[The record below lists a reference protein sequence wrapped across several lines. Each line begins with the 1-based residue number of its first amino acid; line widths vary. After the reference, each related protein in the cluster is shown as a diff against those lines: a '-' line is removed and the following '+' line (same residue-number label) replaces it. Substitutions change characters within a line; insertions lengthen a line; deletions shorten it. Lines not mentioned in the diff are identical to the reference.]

1 MLIWY
6 EQFFERCNTTPCT
19 PCTRVTRRSWLPS
32 YHRGDFNIHV
42 EDQTNH
48 DATLLADRLESF
60 GLVQHVNG
68 ATHKYGGT
76 LDLIISGSDVAIES
90 VEVDPPG
97 IISDHAL
104 VPCCLQAREH
114 PIRRS
119 TKFVKSWR
127 RVDRSVLLE
136 AIRNSPLGCSPTTS
150 CPVELFEVYHSTL
163 TEIADR
169 LALAHSTQSRM
180 CPLSPWFDAECRSI
194 RRNCRRLENNIGE
207 RKMLCT
213 GWSGSNRSARNT
225 RRSGTRR
232 TVIAKE
238 KYLMRRGS
246 HQSCGSHCRPYFAET
261 RTGHPLH
268 QSTRRRISWIFFK
281 RRSPMSGPAP
291 AGNARP
297 EETDQAESSLTGFQE
312 DDDVRM
318 IIMASPTKSCSL
330 DPVPTFILKE
340 VLDVLLPYLTHMCNA
355 SLSGGQLPVSQRH
368 AIITPLLKK

>member
-1 MLIWY
+1 MAVWWCITGVSTPVSVIKLPRLSS
-6 EQFFERCNTTPCT
+6 FEGLCLRIGTPDQTFVLLSVYRPGSCQ
-19 PCTRVTRRSWLPS
+19 PS
-32 YHRGDFNIHV
+32 QLFYDELDAVLESLVVHGCPVIIGGDFNIHV

-60 GLVQHVNG
+60 SLVQHVNG

-104 VPCCLQAREH
+104 VSCCLQAHEH

-119 TKFVKSWR
+119 TKFVRSWR

-169 LALAHSTQSRM
+169 LAPAHSTQSRI

-194 RRNCRRLENNIGE
+194 RRNCRRLENRYRRTKDVVHRLEWVESVRQKHKTFRDKENSYWE
-207 RKMLCT
+207 RKI
-213 GWSGSNRSARNT
+213 SD
-225 RRSGTRR
+225 
-232 TVIAKE
+232 E
-238 KYLMRRGS
+238 KGKPSKL
-246 HQSCGSHCRPYFAET
+246 
-261 RTGHPLH
+261 
-268 QSTRRRISWIFFK
+268 WK
-281 RRSPMSGPAP
+281 
-291 AGNARP
+291 
-297 EETDQAESSLTGFQE
+297 
-312 DDDVRM
+312 
-318 IIMASPTKSCSL
+318 
-330 DPVPTFILKE
+330 
-340 VLDVLLPYLTHMCNA
+340 
-355 SLSGGQLPVSQRH
+355 SLSTILRRD
-368 AIITPLLKK
+368 KD